1 MSTTTLSVA
10 ERANDINVQTVTT
23 PHFLLR
29 VAGLSLQHL
38 EQLQFTDSVNWLHE
52 VQCLEILLDEKR
64 EPLVEALHQ
73 AIQAHADVQPLQRN
87 LINLKR
93 DIFNRRAPKDAPKA
107 LAVVAALPAATS
119 RLLADWLAQMAQ
131 YGALL
136 KRGQEVF
143 EQEMDSKRA
152 LLKLVLQDADFR
164 NGLLLSSPTL
174 ERDLDNYLKAPNS
187 KMNRRLRLVERAV
200 LLYLLRTACKTS
212 PFSTFGAVT
221 VGDITGAATDEGHDV
236 NGRVQSIVKRSFVKL
251 NVVVLSR
258 LSFFLLSCQDVLPD
272 LPIRLKDGWEI
283 QGARVRFLRRILHIN
298 TTEGPWALDTVEESI
313 FHLPLSPTL
322 AQVIERLKDGRIV
335 KLDELSAELSAAEPD
350 PAAQLKVREFLIHL
364 LQLDLLT
371 VRDLQVD
378 LNRPELLRRYWQR
391 LRALNN
397 LTATAVAQHL
407 ERVDTLLH
415 AYPAAG
421 HGERRQIIAG
431 VEQAVAESYAL
442 VGATVAD
449 VPRTLIYEDATIAP
463 HQLTISAADWQA
475 RLDALADIQRLLP
488 IFDAS
493 INARLVM
500 NAYFKRMYGAGE
512 QCHDVHTFTEA
523 FSQEYYDQYQKYN
536 RSLLRGFPVDAAGTL
551 QPTLNHFKVAEIE
564 QLDELR
570 QAVANEVGRAYTQ
583 ATAQGSAEVE
593 LASEPLQAIAARV
606 PQNLTRVLSH
616 AFFSQLAQTE
626 AGPRLVINKTYGG
639 LTQMFSRFLY
649 PLAEHERDTL
659 TAQLRA
665 TLERVQP
672 AGAVFAE
679 LHGGYDSNL
688 NLHPPVTR
696 YEIVCPGDLS
706 ARPVA
711 DQITLDDLYI
721 AHDEASDSLRLYST
735 RLQCEIIPLY
745 LGFLLP
751 ISLPQ
756 LRRILINFS
765 YSSVSLLS
773 PWRGVE
779 GLPRVGQTIACYPRV
794 EYKGVTLQRA
804 MWRLAAAYFPTRQPN
819 ESDADFFRRV
829 NSWRRENNIPQRVFV
844 TPDLDGLGDAPAPAA
859 APDANAKGAQAE
871 QETKYDQ
878 LILKP
883 MYVDF
888 ENYFSVLLL
897 ERAATK
903 GAGRLVLTEM
913 LPGHEQLWFE
923 HEGQPYVT
931 EFIIELHRTQGV
943 SHV

>member
-1 MSTTTLSVA
+1 MSTTTLSA
-10 ERANDINVQTVTT
+10 PEHAADNVQTVTT

-29 VAGLSLQHL
+29 VAGLSIRHL
-38 EQLQFTDSVNWLHE
+38 EELQFTDSVDWLHE
-52 VQCLEILLDEKR
+52 VECLETLIEEKR
-64 EPLVEALHQ
+64 EPLVEALHR
-73 AIQAHADVQPLQRN
+73 AIHEHADVQPLQRN

-93 DIFNRRAPKDAPKA
+93 DIFNRRAPKDASKA
-107 LAVVAALPAATS
+107 LSVVAALPPAAG
-119 RLLADWLAQMAQ
+119 RLLEDWLAQMAQ
-131 YGALL
+131 HGELL
-136 KRGQEVF
+136 KRGQRVF
-143 EQEMDSKRA
+143 EQELDSKRA
-152 LLKLVLQDADFR
+152 RLKLVLQDPDFR

-174 ERDLDNYLKAPNS
+174 ERDLDNYLKAPNG

-221 VGDITGAATDEGHDV
+221 VGDITDAAPQA
-236 NGRVQSIVKRSFVKL
+236 GRAVAGQVERMDKRSFVKL

-258 LSFFLLSCQDVLPD
+258 LSFFLLSCPDVLPD

-283 QGARVRFLRRILHIN
+283 EGARVRFLRRILHIN
-298 TTEGPWALDTVEESI
+298 TTEGPWALDSVEESI

-322 AQVIERLKDGRIV
+322 AQVIARLKDGRVV
-335 KLDELSAELSAAEPD
+335 KLDELSGELSAADED

-364 LQLDLLT
+364 LHLDLLT
-371 VRDLQVD
+371 VRPLQVD
-378 LNRPELLRRYWQR
+378 LNQPELLRSYWQQ
-391 LRALNN
+391 LRAFNN
-397 LTATAVAQHL
+397 PTAAAVAAHL
-407 ERVDTLLH
+407 ERVDTLLR
-415 AYPAAG
+415 AYPTAG
-421 HGERRQIIAG
+421 LAERRQIIAA
-431 VEQAVAESYAL
+431 VEQAVAASYAR
-442 VGATVAD
+442 VGASAAD
-449 VPRTLIYEDATIAP
+449 VPRSLVYEDATIAP
-463 HQLTISAADWQA
+463 HQLTLSAADWQE

-512 QCHDVHTFTEA
+512 QCHDIHTFTEA

-536 RSLLRGFPVDAAGTL
+536 RSLLRGFPVDAEGVL

-564 QLDELR
+564 ELDELR
-570 QAVANEVGRAYTQ
+570 QAVAAEVGRAYTQ
-583 ATAQGSAEVE
+583 AAGQGDAEVE
-593 LASEPLQAIAARV
+593 LAAAPLQAIAARV

-626 AGPRLVINKTYGG
+626 AGPRLVVNKTYGG

-659 TAQLRA
+659 TAELRA

-672 AGAVFAE
+672 AGALFAE

-696 YEIVCPGDLS
+696 YEIVCPGDVS
-706 ARPVA
+706 ARPA
-711 DQITLDDLYI
+711 AEQITLDDLYI
-721 AHDEASDSLRLYST
+721 AHDEASDSLRLYSK

-765 YSSVSLLS
+765 YSSVSLFS
-773 PWRGVE
+773 PWRGVPD
-779 GLPRVGQTIACYPRV
+779 LPRVGQTIAFYPRV
-794 EYKGVTLQRA
+794 QYKGVTLQRA
-804 MWRLAAAYFPTRQPN
+804 MWRLAAAYFPARQPN

-829 NSWRRENNIPQRVFV
+829 AGWRRENNLPQRVFV
-844 TPDLDGLGDAPAPAA
+844 TPDLDGLAAAKPAA
-859 APDANAKGAQAE
+859 AEADAKGAPAE
-871 QETKYDQ
+871 AETKYDQ

-913 LPGHEQLWFE
+913 LPGHEQLWFA

-943 SHV
+943 PHV